1 MISEADSKAAAAELE
16 AAALSPREREAL
28 LLTCKG
34 LTAKEAAEVMGINF
48 KTVEAHQI
56 HARQKLGMTTIEA
69 VVLAVKA
76 GWV

>member
-16 AAALSPREREAL
+16 AAALTKRERDVL
-28 LLTCKG
+28 ILTAKG
-34 LTAKEAAEVMGINF
+34 LTAEQIGALWGRSM
-48 KTVEAHQI
+48 KTVELTRCRM
-56 HARQKLGMTTIEA
+56 RQKVEMTTIEA